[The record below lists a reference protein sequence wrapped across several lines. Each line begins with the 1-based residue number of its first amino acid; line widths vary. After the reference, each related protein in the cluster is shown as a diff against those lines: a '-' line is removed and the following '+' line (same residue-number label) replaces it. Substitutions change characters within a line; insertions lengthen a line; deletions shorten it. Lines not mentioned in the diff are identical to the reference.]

1 VAELKDP
8 AVNRLALDALDDQD
22 VWVRSCG
29 AFLLLTSGVPRQDA
43 EDGLVRALE
52 TTRNGYARD
61 SIAVAL
67 EILDTSRARQTV
79 RTHTEWDPER
89 VQRIR
94 ERWNDRFF
102 RLFGELL

>member
-1 VAELKDP
+1 
-8 AVNRLALDALDDQD
+8 
-22 VWVRSCG
+22 VRSCG
-29 AFLLLTSGVPRQDA
+29 AFLLLTSGVQRQDA
-43 EDGLVRALE
+43 EDRLVHALE

-61 SIAVAL
+61 SFAAAL
-67 EILDTSRARQTV
+67 EILDTPGARQTV
-79 RTHTEWDPER
+79 RTYTAWEPER